1 MRAIPTLV
9 VNDDLVLRPA
19 GPIHLEPLIDA
30 FQESWPDVVQALP
43 WYEIDLEMESQLR
56 DYLADVERM
65 GRIGM
70 AYHWVIISRADES
83 FLGLVAFDRTTRTQ
97 RGEWNLGYWV
107 VKGATRRG
115 IANLTSDRALE
126 WISTTQGAPTA
137 VEITVDPKNEA
148 GVATCESLVRR
159 WGGRRAEEGDGQVQV
174 GGHLTEHVTF
184 ILPRLPLVRSGESS
198 HGTVWLSLDTDDICH
213 LPSKSGHPTRSKRP
227 EHDDTYR
234 MSEKLASAWKAFLRW
249 RDGAGKGIPV
259 TLFVVAEQL
268 DDPRFA
274 DHLRQLLDYD
284 SAVTI
289 ASHGNRHRCWSAWP
303 ADPFGL
309 QEDLSLSL
317 RRLAEFAGD
326 SFRPWFRAPGGY
338 AAPWMAA
345 PLAAAGVSLDSSVNP
360 SWLTRRKA
368 GPNRDW
374 MSVSRAVRSEGLV
387 ERQWL
392 TAPSLPVTGPALRI
406 PLLSILARY
415 SWKRA
420 TKGMSCASEM
430 TLMSPEQRVDS
441 LYWHL
446 LDHARRGASWSPP
459 LHPTLESTVVTH
471 VSDFT

>member
-1 MRAIPTLV
+1 MRTIPSLIV
-9 VNDDLVLRPA
+9 DDEIVLRPA
-19 GPIHLEPLIDA
+19 GPAHIEALTTA
-30 FQESWPDVVQALP
+30 FQESWPEVVLALP
-43 WYEIDLEMESQLR
+43 WYEMDQPMEAQLR
-56 DYLADVERM
+56 DYLTDVEGM
-65 GRIGM
+65 GRFGT
-70 AYHWVIISRADES
+70 AYHWVIVNRSDES
-83 FLGLVAFDRTTRTQ
+83 FLGLVAFDRTTRT
-97 RGEWNLGYWV
+97 RLGHWNLGYWV

-115 IANLTSDRALE
+115 IATRTCDKALD
-126 WISTTQGAPTA
+126 WISTTQGGPTA
-137 VEITVDPKNEA
+137 VEITVDPNNEA

-159 WGGRRAEEGDGQVQV
+159 WAGRRAEEGDGSVVV
-174 GGHLTEHVTF
+174 GGNLTEHITF
-184 ILPRLPLVRSGESS
+184 ILPRLPLVRSGEPS
-198 HGTVWLSLDTDDICH
+198 HGTVWLSLDTDDISH
-213 LPSKSGHPTRSKRP
+213 LPRNSGHPSRSKRP

-274 DHLRQLLDYD
+274 DHLRQLLDSD

-374 MSVSRAVRSEGLV
+374 MLVSRAVRSEGLV

-392 TAPSLPVTGPALRI
+392 TAYSLPVTGPALRI
-406 PLLSILARY
+406 PLLSVLARH

-430 TLMSPEQRVDS
+430 TLMNPEQRVDS

-446 LDHARRGASWSPP
+446 LDHARKGASWSPP
-459 LHPTLESTVVTH
+459 LHPTLESAVVTNG
-471 VSDFT
+471 SDFT